1 MYFFRDD
8 TSPNDL
14 IYETIS
20 SSGVLQAPVDSPYH
34 DEFGWEHP
42 IRLSGDGKSVLLGSG
57 LVFDALRLER
67 SLFGLA
73 NKVTDSLWFAG
84 RWITLRT
91 IVEVPQ
97 LQEWNGPTY
106 ELSRTL
112 QFESGFAHSL
122 HRLTSKRMLVV
133 TIPSDG
139 VPALKILDEE
149 LEASSINVGWHNG
162 SNPRD
167 VDDDQSVTPLDALR
181 IIDQINKHGSR
192 QGEGVGEIFCDVD
205 NDSSISPLDA
215 LSVINW
221 LNSKSGGEAEGGG
234 DRSDW
239 ASTVEN
245 LFASEIDWLPESGS
259 EGSSQFGSGPSKRLR
274 RR

>member
-1 MYFFRDD
+1 
-8 TSPNDL
+8 
-14 IYETIS
+14 
-20 SSGVLQAPVDSPYH
+20 
-34 DEFGWEHP
+34 
-42 IRLSGDGKSVLLGSG
+42 
-57 LVFDALRLER
+57 
-67 SLFGLA
+67 
-73 NKVTDSLWFAG
+73 
-84 RWITLRT
+84 
-91 IVEVPQ
+91 VEVPQ

-133 TIPSDG
+133 TVPSDG
-139 VPALKILDEE
+139 VPALTILDEE
-149 LEASSINVGWHNG
+149 LEASSINIRWHNG

-192 QGEGVGEIFCDVD
+192 QSEGVGEIFCDVD
-205 NDSSISPLDA
+205 NDGSISPLDA

-221 LNSKSGGEAEGGG
+221 LNSKSGGEAEGVG

-245 LFASEIDWLPESGS
+245 LFAGEIDWLPESGS
-259 EGSSQFGSGPSKRLR
+259 EGSSQFGSGPSKRPR